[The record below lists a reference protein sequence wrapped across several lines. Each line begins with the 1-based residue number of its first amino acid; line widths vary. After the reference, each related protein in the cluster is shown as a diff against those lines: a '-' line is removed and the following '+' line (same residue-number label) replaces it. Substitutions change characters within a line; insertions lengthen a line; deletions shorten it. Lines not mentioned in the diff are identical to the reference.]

1 MAKVAITGISGFVG
15 SNVAAVLSGFGHE
28 IVGLVRTNRSDLPW
42 PSRVVD
48 FDSVES
54 LTEATRNCDAVVHC
68 AIANDFNR
76 LTQDREYAYDS
87 YVGMTSRVAKASVAN
102 GAHLVYVST
111 DWIMDGTQHMSLE
124 SNAGNPLNLYG
135 FLKAMS
141 EQVCRDLAEDSHA
154 ICRIAGVMGRHQAA
168 ENNPR
173 SQDVGFGYFVD
184 TLVRT
189 LKEGKP
195 FAVWGPDFVNKVTTP
210 SLAAEI
216 GAQIERV
223 ISRRAVG
230 NFHLVGDDAV
240 TRLELAYATCDVFEL
255 DSSLIHESPVPESE
269 KFAAPV
275 PVDSSL
281 SNLETKRRLG
291 FGPTSLID
299 LLRAFRRE
307 IETGEVQTL
316 TKPEA

>member
-1 MAKVAITGISGFVG
+1 MAKIAITGISGFVG
-15 SNVAAVLSGFGHE
+15 SNIASVLTDFGHE
-28 IVGLVRTNRSDLPW
+28 VVGLVRHQRQDLPW
-42 PSRVVD
+42 ATTVVD
-48 FDSVES
+48 FASVES
-54 LTEATRNCDAVVHC
+54 LTGALTGVDAVVHC

-76 LTQDREYAYDS
+76 LNQDREYAQDS
-87 YVGMTSRVAKASVAN
+87 YVGMTTRVAKASVAS

-124 SNAGNPLNLYG
+124 SNLGNPLNLYG

-141 EQVCRDLAEDSHA
+141 EQACRDIAESSHA
-154 ICRIAGVMGRHQAA
+154 ICRIAGVMGQHRAA
-168 ENNPR
+168 ENAPR

-189 LKEGKP
+189 LRDGKP
-195 FAVWGPDFVNKVTTP
+195 FAVWGPDFVNKMTTP
-210 SLAAEI
+210 SLASEI

-240 TRLELAYATCDVFEL
+240 TRLELAYATSEVFGL
-255 DSSLIHESPVPESE
+255 DRSLIHEAPVPEGE
-269 KFAAPV
+269 KFSAPV

-281 SNLETKRRLG
+281 SNLETKQRLG
-291 FGPTSLID
+291 LGAASLRD
-299 LLRAFRRE
+299 LLSAFKLE
-307 IETGEVQTL
+307 LETERSQTL
-316 TKPEA
+316 TKPER